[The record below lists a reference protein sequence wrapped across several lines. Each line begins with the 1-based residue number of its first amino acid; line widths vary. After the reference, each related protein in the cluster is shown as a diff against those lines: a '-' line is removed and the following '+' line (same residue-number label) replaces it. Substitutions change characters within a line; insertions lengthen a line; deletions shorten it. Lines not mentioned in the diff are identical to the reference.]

1 MAFGSFHDQPAYFC
15 RGNSSLPRLTRRAA
29 LTGSLATLTSRSFL
43 RAQTVSRSLV
53 EGLRARITGQLIVPD
68 DPGYE
73 QARKPISFNPT
84 TDHHPQVIVRCAT
97 REDVAGAVVFA
108 HEHALEVAIR
118 SGGHDVL
125 GASVCDGMVIDLSA
139 LKKTAI
145 DPVRRTAHVE
155 SGVRSWE
162 LNGAAQVIGLA
173 AVLGCHPGVGV
184 AGLTIGGGLGWFLGK
199 HGASC
204 DQLLG
209 ADVITAEGKAVRASK
224 SENPDLYWA
233 LRGGGG
239 NFGIATALD
248 LQLHPVNEVLGGVLV
263 LRADVAGFLR
273 FYSSF
278 MQAAPAELTVEISII
293 PGKEPSIIAIT
304 CWSGDTARGEAVLKP
319 LRSFGS
325 PLADWIGQVPYARLT
340 NRMSEVGPLLGL
352 RQPQSSGP
360 GYNYWRGGSLHRINS
375 ACGEQ
380 IAAAIGLAPEG
391 CSLGVGHY
399 MHGRV
404 CQVARHET
412 PLIRT
417 AGQVTY
423 FINASWNEPNRSE
436 AHMQWVDRSWAAMK
450 TFSSGG
456 AYINYLSIDEQTAV
470 QESYLENY
478 SRLVQIK
485 RRYDPSNFFHRNR
498 NIRA

>member
-1 MAFGSFHDQPAYFC
+1 M
-15 RGNSSLPRLTRRAA
+15 LTRRAA
-29 LTGSLATLTSRSFL
+29 LTGSLAALTSRSFL
-43 RAQTVSRSLV
+43 RAQTVGPSLI
-53 EGLRARITGQLIVPD
+53 EGLRARLTGQVIVPD
-68 DPGYE
+68 DPSYE
-73 QARKPISFNPT
+73 QARRPISFNPT
-84 TDHHPQVIVRCAT
+84 TDHQPRVIVRCAT
-97 REDVAGAVVFA
+97 REDVASAVVFA
-108 HEHALEVAIR
+108 REHDLEVAIR

-145 DPVRRTAHVE
+145 DPARRTAHVE
-155 SGVRSWE
+155 SGVRSGE
-162 LNGAAQVIGLA
+162 LNGAAQTSGLA
-173 AVLGCHPGVGV
+173 AVLGCHPGVGI

-204 DQLLG
+204 DHLLG

-224 SENPDLYWA
+224 SENPDLFWA

-239 NFGIATALD
+239 NFGIVTALD
-248 LQLHPVNEVLGGVLV
+248 LRLHPVNEVLGGVLV
-263 LRADVAGFLR
+263 LRTGVAAFLR
-273 FYSSF
+273 FYGAF
-278 MQAAPAELTVEISII
+278 MLAAPAALTVEISII
-293 PGKEPSIIAIT
+293 QGREPVIVVIT
-304 CWSGDTARGEAVLKP
+304 CWCGGTAQGEAVLKP

-325 PLADWIGQVPYARLT
+325 PLADWIGPVPYARLT
-340 NRMSEVGPLLGL
+340 SRMSEVGPLLGL
-352 RQPQSSGP
+352 GQPQSSGP
-360 GYNYWRGGSLHRINS
+360 GYNYWRGGSLHQINS
-375 ACGEQ
+375 ACAEQ
-380 IAAAIGLAPEG
+380 IAAAIGSAPAG
-391 CSLGVGHY
+391 CSFGVGHY

-423 FINASWNEPNRSE
+423 FINASWNDPNRSQ

-456 AYINYLSIDEQTAV
+456 AYINYLSVDEQTAV